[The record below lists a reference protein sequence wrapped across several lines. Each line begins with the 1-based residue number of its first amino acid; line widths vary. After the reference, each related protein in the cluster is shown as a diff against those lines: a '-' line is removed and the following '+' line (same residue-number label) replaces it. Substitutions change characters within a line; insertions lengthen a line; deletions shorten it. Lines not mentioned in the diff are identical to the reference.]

1 MKKKRKWEEAVC
13 QNSIFIYIAAV
24 IKTVGYWQR
33 EMHREQMNITENL
46 EIDPHKYTKLIFDT
60 GAKTQGKKDSIFLGG
75 ECKSLYSF
83 LLDLEKISWISKDN
97 SKKDKDNISQS
108 GRFRHL

>member
-60 GAKTQGKKDSIFLGG
+60 GAKTQGKKDSILNKWFWSHWTSIT
-75 ECKSLYSF
+75 K
-83 LLDLEKISWISKDN
+83 
-97 SKKDKDNISQS
+97 
-108 GRFRHL
+108 H